1 MKRQSFLFNLILPA
15 FLLSFVAAHA
25 IAQQPSPPQQ
35 TLLTLLEPSRRGLP
49 EAEGSWQPPQ
59 LTLIPETLEGSLPH
73 SPLRHNQRNIVILFL
88 RAESL
93 HLLNHRSQQLL

>member
-1 MKRQSFLFNLILPA
+1 MKRQSFPFKLILPA

-35 TLLTLLEPSRRGLP
+35 ILLTLLEPPRRGLP

-59 LTLIPETLEGSLPH
+59 LTLIPGTLEDSLPH

-88 RAESL
+88 RAESP